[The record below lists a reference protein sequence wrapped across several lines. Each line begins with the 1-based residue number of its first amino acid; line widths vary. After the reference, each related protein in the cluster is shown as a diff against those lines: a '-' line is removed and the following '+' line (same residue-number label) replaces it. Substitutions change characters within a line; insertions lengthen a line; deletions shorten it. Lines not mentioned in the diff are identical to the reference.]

1 MGIDVTLADPAART
15 GGARARTRRAILDA
29 AVTVLSR
36 NPGASLAEVAEAAQA
51 GRTTLHRY
59 FPERSGLLDA
69 VSADVLARIDA
80 AVLRGRPGDG
90 SGRAALL
97 RVCRELYDL
106 GDLLTL
112 VLSGQLSERPEWQMC
127 TDADAALLALIQRGH
142 SDGSIGPD
150 LTPEWLQ
157 RLLWSLL
164 SAADAHGRE
173 SAGSRHDALAMALRS
188 IDGAVRPG

>member
-1 MGIDVTLADPAART
+1 MTLADPAEET
-15 GGARARTRRAILDA
+15 GGVRARTRRAILDA
-29 AVTVLSR
+29 AITALSR
-36 NPGASLAEVAEAAQA
+36 SPAASLAEVAEAAQV
-51 GRTTLHRY
+51 GRTTVHRY

-80 AVLRGRPGDG
+80 AVRRARPGEG

-97 RVCRELYDL
+97 RVCRELFDL

-112 VLSGQLSERPEWQMC
+112 VLSGQLSKRPEWQEC
-127 TDADAALLALIQRGH
+127 TEADAALIALVQRGQA
-142 SDGSIGPD
+142 DGSIDPD

-164 SAADAHGRE
+164 SAADAYGRE
-173 SAGSRHDALAMALRS
+173 SSSSRHYALAMAVRG
-188 IDGAVRPG
+188 IDGAVRPN

>member
-1 MGIDVTLADPAART
+1 MTLADPAERT
-15 GGARARTRRAILDA
+15 RGARARTRRAILDA

-36 NPGASLAEVAEAAQA
+36 NPAASLAEVAEAAQA

-80 AVLRGRPGDG
+80 AVLRARPGDG

-127 TDADAALLALIQRGH
+127 TDADAALLALVRRGQ

-164 SAADAHGRE
+164 SAADAHGRQ
-173 SAGSRHDALAMALRS
+173 SDGSRHDALAMALRS